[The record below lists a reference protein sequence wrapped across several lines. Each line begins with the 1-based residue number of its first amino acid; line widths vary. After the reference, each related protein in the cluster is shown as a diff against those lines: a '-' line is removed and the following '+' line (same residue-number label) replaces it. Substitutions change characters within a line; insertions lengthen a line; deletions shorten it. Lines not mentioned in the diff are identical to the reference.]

1 MENWVGIASL
11 VVSLGI
17 AGVMIYMYKK
27 EKMSESDISN
37 IAGLIDQVT
46 NVLNG
51 LGKGES
57 LVAVF
62 AEYAA
67 KAVRI
72 VEQMVK
78 NGQLEK
84 DNEVRK
90 CEARAI
96 VEQLAIADGV
106 DAEMIFTNTETIDN
120 LIEAAVNEM
129 QTPVVAIE
137 QNLMVDES
145 EAAVL

>member
-1 MENWVGIASL
+1 M
-11 VVSLGI
+11 
-17 AGVMIYMYKK
+17 
-27 EKMSESDISN
+27 
-37 IAGLIDQVT
+37 T

-129 QTPVVAIE
+129 QTPVVVIE

>member
-17 AGVMIYMYKK
+17 AGIMIYMYKK
-27 EKMSESDISN
+27 GKMPESDISN

-129 QTPVVAIE
+129 QTPVVVIE

-145 EAAVL
+145 KAAVL

>member
-51 LGKGES
+51 LGES